1 MNREIE
7 PKPGELYKHFKD
19 KLYQIITVASHS
31 ETNEK
36 MVVYQ
41 ALYGDFKTYV
51 RPLTMF
57 MSKVDKEKYPL
68 VKAEYRFE
76 KIVLRD
82 EINSKEKENNTSLNE
97 SINQDESN
105 NLESSLELDKALKLD
120 ERIIVE
126 ESIKLNDLDQNQVN
140 PILLEFLDARTYQEK
155 LSIVMGN
162 KNNMT
167 DRLINAMAAS
177 LDCTVEEGN
186 IDDRL
191 SGFIFCLQ
199 TFSRFENNRLR

>member
-1 MNREIE
+1 MKREIE
-7 PKPGELYKHFKD
+7 PKPGEIYKHFKD

-57 MSKVDKEKYPL
+57 MSKVDKENYPM
-68 VKAEYRFE
+68 VKIEYRFE
-76 KIVLRD
+76 KIVLND
-82 EINSKEKENNTSLNE
+82 EDDSKEKENNNCVNE
-97 SINQDESN
+97 SIKSN
-105 NLESSLELDKALKLD
+105 DFAQEK
-120 ERIIVE
+120 
-126 ESIKLNDLDQNQVN
+126 VN
-140 PILLEFLDARTYQEK
+140 PILLEFLDARSYQEK
-155 LSIVMGN
+155 LSIVIGN
-162 KNNMT
+162 KNSLT
-167 DRLINAMAAS
+167 DKLINAMAAS
-177 LDCTVEEGN
+177 LDCTVEEGD
-186 IDDRL
+186 IDDRV

>member
-1 MNREIE
+1 MIRQHE
-7 PKPGELYKHFKD
+7 PKPGEIYKHFKD
-19 KLYQIITVASHS
+19 KLYQIITVASHT

-57 MSKVDKEKYPL
+57 MSKVDKEKYPM
-68 VKAEYRFE
+68 VNEEYRFNKIIMNNGENSTE
-76 KIVLRD
+76 KDNKANLIETVNSD
-82 EINSKEKENNTSLNE
+82 ELIN
-97 SINQDESN
+97 
-105 NLESSLELDKALKLD
+105 LDVAECLK
-120 ERIIVE
+120 
-126 ESIKLNDLDQNQVN
+126 ESIKSKEVVENQVN
-140 PILLEFLDARTYQEK
+140 PILLEFLDARTYHDK

-162 KNNMT
+162 KNNIT

-177 LDCTVEEGN
+177 LDCTVEEGD
-186 IDDRL
+186 IEDRL

>member
-1 MNREIE
+1 MIRQHE
-7 PKPGELYKHFKD
+7 PKPGEIYKHFKD
-19 KLYQIITVASHS
+19 KLYQIITVASHT

-57 MSKVDKEKYPL
+57 MSKVDKEKYPM
-68 VKAEYRFE
+68 VNEEYRFTKIIINNGENSTE
-76 KIVLRD
+76 KDTEANLIETVNSD
-82 EINSKEKENNTSLNE
+82 ELIN
-97 SINQDESN
+97 
-105 NLESSLELDKALKLD
+105 LDVAERLK
-120 ERIIVE
+120 
-126 ESIKLNDLDQNQVN
+126 ESIKSKEVVENQVN
-140 PILLEFLDARTYQEK
+140 PILLEFLDARTYQDK

-162 KNNMT
+162 KNNIT

-177 LDCTVEEGN
+177 LDCTVEEGD
-186 IDDRL
+186 IEDRL

>member
-1 MNREIE
+1 MIRQHE

-19 KLYQIITVASHS
+19 KLYQIITVASHT

-57 MSKVDKEKYPL
+57 MSKVDKEKYPM
-68 VKAEYRFE
+68 VNEEYRFTKIIMNNGENSTE
-76 KIVLRD
+76 KDNEVNLIETVNSD
-82 EINSKEKENNTSLNE
+82 ELIN
-97 SINQDESN
+97 
-105 NLESSLELDKALKLD
+105 LDVTERLK
-120 ERIIVE
+120 
-126 ESIKLNDLDQNQVN
+126 ESIKSKEVVDNQVN
-140 PILLEFLDARTYQEK
+140 PILLEFLDARTYQDK

-162 KNNMT
+162 KNNIT

-177 LDCTVEEGN
+177 LDCTVEEGD
-186 IDDRL
+186 IEDRL